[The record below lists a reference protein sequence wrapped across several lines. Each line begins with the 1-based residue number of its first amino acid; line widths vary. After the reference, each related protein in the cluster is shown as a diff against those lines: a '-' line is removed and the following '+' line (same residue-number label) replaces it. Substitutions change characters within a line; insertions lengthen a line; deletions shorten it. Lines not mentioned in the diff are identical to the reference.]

1 MDQMDS
7 EDEEELLATDEDL
20 KGYCGQDDEGVTV
33 RMHIQ
38 KNEER
43 HCWPNQECLAEEI
56 IKRIEFSL
64 FEHQEIDLNSFYE
77 KFDIQV
83 RKSQN
88 YNFEDIR

>member
-1 MDQMDS
+1 MDQLDIIDP
-7 EDEEELLATDEDL
+7 EDEEKLATEEDL

-64 FEHQEIDLNSFYE
+64 LEHQGIDLKSYYE
-77 KFDIQV
+77 TFDVQV
-83 RKSQN
+83 RSQL
-88 YNFEDIR
+88 YD